1 MTNRPAVRERL
12 PNCRASESFTFE
24 VNGLLFTAT
33 ISRFTDGRIGE
44 LFLNNHK
51 YGNQSDTNAR
61 DAAILLSFAL
71 QHGADIE
78 AVRRAR
84 CAVTAKGTRLGR
96 SPSRS
101 TSSPDLKA
109 QPHAEP
115 FRTIRQSSPR

>member
-12 PNCRASESFTFE
+12 PNCRATESFTFE

-78 AVRRAR
+78 AVRRALCR
-84 CAVTAKGTRLGR
+84 DSKGHALG
-96 SPSRS
+96 PLAIALDIIAGFEGS
-101 TSSPDLKA
+101 TSC
-109 QPHAEP
+109 
-115 FRTIRQSSPR
+115 